1 MFCGT
6 NRPRMRAVHDAM
18 KDTDI
23 AWTCNSQRLQEV
35 ADDHGTVDGWVVEF
49 ADVGCCAEAGG

>member
-1 MFCGT
+1 
-6 NRPRMRAVHDAM
+6 M

-23 AWTCNSQRLQEV
+23 AWTCNSERLPMII
-35 ADDHGTVDGWVVEF
+35 HRTTDGCVVEF